1 MYWKVPQLGQ
11 LESTDHARP
20 NPTYS
25 EVNKNIVINSRVM
38 KQVNME
44 VFTSQAVTALKKK
57 NDCAPLLSQTAPQPE
72 LGIWWLIF
80 AFPKFLLHKGGCFF
94 LQAVLFPLT

>member
-1 MYWKVPQLGQ
+1 MYWKVPQPGQ

-57 NDCAPLLSQTAPQPE
+57 
-72 LGIWWLIF
+72 
-80 AFPKFLLHKGGCFF
+80 K
-94 LQAVLFPLT
+94 